1 VGQKTLAGMRE
12 NRAVIFTHPEFAQD
26 FDEIHQACRAAL
38 PEEPVP
44 EGRLRIERLRR
55 AAMRA
60 AAEGKHVG
68 LDDLT

>member
-1 VGQKTLAGMRE
+1 
-12 NRAVIFTHPEFAQD
+12 
-26 FDEIHQACRAAL
+26 
-38 PEEPVP
+38 VP

-60 AAEGKHVG
+60 AGAGKHVD